1 MFHWCRDQDP
11 VSAFV
16 LILLVGIDF
25 SQEQN
30 PGSTETLLVH
40 LDKRIEENRE
50 RERAARSDNRN
61 GGAWLSRC

>member
-40 LDKRIEENRE
+40 LNERIEENRE
-50 RERAARSDNRN
+50 RERPGVITETA
-61 GGAWLSRC
+61 GPG